1 MSGAVLFAQRRRRK
15 NGVTGKKFQKF
26 LPSCLRFNSSKNHQ
40 TTPYHPP
47 LPIAKTTREHY
58 VETHQNE
65 LEIIINGKP
74 MKKLVVIYVNPSTF
88 TILNL
93 LEQFAINIFLDN
105 SDQSIKLV
113 DEKFKCHI
121 KNFQDITRTHNQN
134 SILSDLGFEVG
145 QTLNIT
151 LVKRKKKTRN
161 NNKHVNINI
170 KKNVKIVKE
179 KEDKKEEHTQQKCK
193 K

>member
-15 NGVTGKKFQKF
+15 NRVNGKRFQKF
-26 LPSCLRFNSSKNHQ
+26 LPSCLRSNSSKNQ

-47 LPIAKTTREHY
+47 LPIARTTREHY

-74 MKKLVVIYVNPSTF
+74 IKKLLVIYVNPSTF

-93 LEQFAINIFLDN
+93 LEQFAMNIFLDN

-134 SILSDLGFEVG
+134 SILSDLGFKVG

-151 LVKRKKKTRN
+151 LVKRKKKTTN
-161 NNKHVNINI
+161 DIKHVSINV
-170 KKNVKIVKE
+170 KKGVKIVKG
-179 KEDKKEEHTQQKCK
+179 T
-193 K
+193 